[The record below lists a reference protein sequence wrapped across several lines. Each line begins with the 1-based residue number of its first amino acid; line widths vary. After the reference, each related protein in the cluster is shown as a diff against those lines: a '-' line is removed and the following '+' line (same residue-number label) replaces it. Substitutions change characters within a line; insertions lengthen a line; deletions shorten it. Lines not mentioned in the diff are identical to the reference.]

1 MISFRNSIYLPK
13 PQENGL
19 LEQFAGYFDL
29 KDIYPNEVKKMARS
43 DKEYLG
49 GLAISTKTIKQAD
62 VIALMVMMPEFILS
76 PYLFTNYQFYLP
88 FTEHGSSLSSS
99 MYSIAASKIGENED
113 AYKMFRKSSGIDL
126 GTDQKM
132 YAGGIYIGGTH
143 PASNAGAYLSVVF
156 GFAGLCLD
164 GDKVKIY
171 PHLPKE
177 IERIEFSFF
186 YRRKL
191 YKAIISKNDYQ
202 LLEVKNHD

>member
-1 MISFRNSIYLPK
+1 M
-13 PQENGL
+13 
-19 LEQFAGYFDL
+19 GYFAL
-29 KDIYPNEVKKMARS
+29 KDIYPQEVKKMARN

-49 GLAISTKTIKQAD
+49 GLAINTKTIKQDD
-62 VIALMVMMPEFILS
+62 VIALMVMMPEYHLS
-76 PYLFTNYQFYLP
+76 TYLEKNYHFYLP

-99 MYSIAASKIGENED
+99 MYSIAASKIGEYEE
-113 AYKMFRKSSGIDL
+113 AYRMFRKSSGIDL

-143 PASNAGAYLSVVF
+143 PASNAGAYLSVIF

-164 GDKVKIY
+164 GDKVKLY

-177 IERIEFSFF
+177 IEHIEFKFF

-191 YKAIISKNDYQ
+191 YHAIINKDDYQ
-202 LLEVKNHD
+202 LMEVKNHD